1 MMEIEMGFEGTTVS
15 NNVYGKG
22 AIQNIEGNHINIKF
36 PSGIKM
42 FTFPDGFIQGFLS
55 SEDQRFNDYIVSM
68 KDHQEESSKR
78 QKERLNLSKSPG
90 DKPINKVLFCNIA
103 WMKYYQGTTE
113 DDIPVNGGEFVDK
126 NHDANESLNF
136 LPIILSEDKENE
148 RTVLLGSYET
158 KATNGVT
165 VNQTHIEKIA
175 GCQSLAK
182 ALYAKGILVI
192 WCATSPRG
200 ENRVVGWYKNATVY
214 RHYEAIPIDCEDGS
228 TFDRVFNVTCNIEDA
243 VLLPEAERKKSEWRV
258 PRKNGKNDVRF
269 GFFRANVW
277 YASEPEA
284 EDYVKNLVSNI
295 NGFTGENAME

>member
-1 MMEIEMGFEGTTVS
+1 MDFAGTTIYH
-15 NNVYGKG
+15 NVYGKG
-22 AIQNIEGNHINIKF
+22 AIRNIEGNHINIEF
-36 PSGIKM
+36 PSDIKM
-42 FTFPDGFIQGFLS
+42 FIFPGGFIQGFLS
-55 SEDQRFNDYIVSM
+55 THDQRLNDYIVSI
-68 KDHQEESSKR
+68 KDHQVEISKG
-78 QKERLNLSKSPG
+78 KKDKLNLSKSTV
-90 DKPINKVLFCNIA
+90 DIPINKVIFCNIA

-136 LPIILSEDKENE
+136 LPIILSEDGESE

-182 ALYAKGILVI
+182 ALCAKGILVV

-214 RHYEAIPIDCEDGS
+214 RHYEAIPIDYEDGS
-228 TFDRVFNVTCNIEDA
+228 TFDRVYNVTCNIEDA
-243 VLLPEAERKKSEWRV
+243 VLLPEAERRKSIWRV

-277 YASEPEA
+277 YASESEA
-284 EDYVKNLVSNI
+284 TDYVKNLVSNI
-295 NGFTGENAME
+295 NDYTGENAME